1 MRYAELRVKFEPSQK
16 LPFFIGSQVRGA
28 FGYALKIVS
37 CINHA
42 HKCDEC
48 FASESCLYYDFY
60 EKKNSYHR
68 YRLDFEL
75 GAKVYDFGIVLIESA
90 CEKLPY
96 IASAAYMMLKRYGL
110 GKDRVKYEK
119 FDMYVNGGACLK
131 DDKISLPRDYVKEFS
146 FDVCSGD
153 VKVKFVTPLRIKKDN
168 VFLKNDNISLKEI
181 LNSIYQRRLSLFG
194 QDHEVLPF
202 EVKGEITKK
211 DLKYVELTRRSN
223 RQNTTMNFGG
233 LAGSLE
239 IKGVSKECMELLK
252 LGEIIGVGK
261 QTVFGLGKIKTE
273 DMNEQI

>member
-1 MRYAELRVKFEPSQK
+1 
-16 LPFFIGSQVRGA
+16 VRGA
-28 FGYALKIVS
+28 FGYALKSVS
-37 CINHA
+37 CINPSY
-42 HKCDEC
+42 KCGEC
-48 FASESCLYYDFY
+48 FANESCLYYDFY

-75 GAKVYDFGIVLIESA
+75 GAEIYDFGIVLLGNA

-110 GKDRVKYEK
+110 GKDRIKYEK
-119 FDMYVNGGACLK
+119 FDMYVNGSACLK

-146 FDVCSGD
+146 SDGCSGD
-153 VKVKFVTPLRIKKDN
+153 VKVKFVTPLRIKKEN
-168 VFLKNDNISLKEI
+168 IFLKNDNISLKEI

-194 QDHEVLPF
+194 QDHEALPF
-202 EVKGEITKK
+202 EAKGEITKK
-211 DLKYVELTRRSN
+211 DLRYVELTRRSN

-233 LAGSLE
+233 LVGSLE

-252 LGEIIGVGK
+252 LGEIIGAGK

>member
-1 MRYAELRVKFEPSQK
+1 MRYAELRVLFRSPQK
-16 LPFFIGSQVRGA
+16 PPFFIGSQVRGA
-28 FGYALKIVS
+28 FGYALKSVS
-37 CINHA
+37 CINPSY
-42 HKCDEC
+42 KCGEC
-48 FASESCLYYDFY
+48 FANESCLYYDFY

-75 GAKVYDFGIVLIESA
+75 GAEIYDFGIVLLESA
-90 CEKLPY
+90 CEKLSY

-119 FDMYVNGGACLK
+119 FDMFLNGEACLAE
-131 DDKISLPRDYVKEFS
+131 DKISLPKEYVRDFS
-146 FDVCSGD
+146 FDGGGGD
-153 VKVKFVTPLRIKKDN
+153 VRVKFVTPLRIKKDN
-168 VFLKNDNISLKEI
+168 VFLKNDNIGLRDI
-181 LNSIYQRRLSLFG
+181 LNSIYQRRLGLFG
-194 QDHEVLPF
+194 QDHEALPF
-202 EVKGEITKK
+202 EAKGEITKK

-233 LAGSLE
+233 LVGSLE

-252 LGEIIGVGK
+252 LGEIIGAGK

>member
-1 MRYAELRVKFEPSQK
+1 MRYAELRVLFRSPQK
-16 LPFFIGSQVRGA
+16 PPFFIGSQVRGA
-28 FGYALKIVS
+28 FGYALKSVS
-37 CINHA
+37 CINPSY
-42 HKCDEC
+42 KCGEC
-48 FASESCLYYDFY
+48 FANESCLYYDFY

-75 GAKVYDFGIVLIESA
+75 GAKIYDFGIVLLGNA
-90 CEKLPY
+90 CEKMPY

-110 GKDRVKYEK
+110 GKDRIKYDK
-119 FDMYVNGGACLK
+119 FDMYVNGSACLK

-146 FDVCSGD
+146 FDSDGGD
-153 VKVKFVTPLRIKKDN
+153 VRVKFITPLRIKKDN
-168 VFLKNDNISLKEI
+168 VFLKNDNIFLSK
-181 LNSIYQRRLSLFG
+181 IYQRRLSLFG

-233 LAGSLE
+233 LVGSLE

-252 LGEIIGVGK
+252 LGEIVGAGK

>member
-1 MRYAELRVKFEPSQK
+1 M
-16 LPFFIGSQVRGA
+16 
-28 FGYALKIVS
+28 S
-37 CINHA
+37 CINPSY
-42 HKCDEC
+42 KCGEC
-48 FASESCLYYDFY
+48 FANESCLYYDFY

-75 GAKVYDFGIVLIESA
+75 GAEIYDFGIVLLGSA

-96 IASAAYMMLKRYGL
+96 IASAAYMILKRYGL
-110 GKDRVKYEK
+110 GKDRVKYDK
-119 FDMYVNGGACLK
+119 FDMYVNGEACLK
-131 DDKISLPRDYVKEFS
+131 NDKISLPRDYVKEFS
-146 FDVCSGD
+146 FESDGGD

-233 LAGSLE
+233 LVGSLE

-252 LGEIIGVGK
+252 LGEIVGAGK

>member
-16 LPFFIGSQVRGA
+16 PPFFIGSQVRGA
-28 FGYALKIVS
+28 FGYALKSVS

-48 FASESCLYYDFY
+48 FANESCLYYDFY

-75 GAKVYDFGIVLIESA
+75 GAKVYDFGIVLLESA

-96 IASAAYMMLKRYGL
+96 IASAVYMMLKRYGL
-110 GKDRVKYEK
+110 GKDRVRYEK
-119 FDMYVNGGACLK
+119 FDMFVNGEACLAE
-131 DDKISLPRDYVKEFS
+131 DKISLPKEYIREFS
-146 FDVCSGD
+146 FDGD
-153 VKVKFVTPLRIKKDN
+153 VGDVRVKFITPLRIKKDN

-181 LNSIYQRRLSLFG
+181 LNSIYQRRLGLFG
-194 QDHEVLPF
+194 QAHEALAC
-202 EVKGEITKK
+202 EIKGEITKK

-233 LAGSLE
+233 LTGSLE
-239 IKGVSKECMELLK
+239 MRGVSKECMELLK

-261 QTVFGLGKIKTE
+261 QTVFGLGKIETE